1 MTGNTSEFT
10 HDHSK
15 SICPVRNFDS
25 QEFFS
30 AKTKCKI
37 VSRRIEIIQTIRH
50 RDDVHI
56 AFVLR
61 SFFDSGMQVPYL
73 RLSGLDNFAI
83 HFQDDTKHPMGTRVL
98 RTHVEGHRIFIAL
111 QQSLFSY
118 THEVVLPSRW
128 FRFNQFAF
136 KIPIMRKSNGFCC

>member
-1 MTGNTSEFT
+1 MTGNTREFA

-15 SICPVRNFDS
+15 SICPIRNFNF

-30 AKTKCKI
+30 AKTKRKI

-50 RDDVHI
+50 RDDVRI
-56 AFVLR
+56 TFVLR
-61 SFFDSGMQVPYL
+61 SFFDSRMQVSDL

-83 HFQDDTKHPMGTRVL
+83 HFQDDTKHSMGTRVL
-98 RTHVEGHRIFIAL
+98 RTHVEGHRIFITL

-118 THEVVLPSRW
+118 AHESPYRVGGFDLTNSLL
-128 FRFNQFAF
+128 
-136 KIPIMRKSNGFCC
+136 KSLL